1 MVIYGIQRVHLAIIA
16 LEVFRVAK
24 RKQHQ
29 IGKHMIGRHIVA
41 DPTICHGQ
49 ILVAD
54 VMEQVAAGIAWETI
68 LEEWRG
74 NVSSEAISEAVRLAR
89 QAFSDHSAQ
98 YTECRL
104 PRGIR
109 PIRSQTYFSNFLRP
123 TRISCPRVR
132 TPVSANSR
140 RTVPYDGGVRN
151 AQASGR
157 IFVGKTLHDTAQ
169 DRAFPF
175 REMHWMG
182 AGSEHEFA
190 MHFLDPAPPRR
201 RRAGSRK
208 ATARSNCSLGL
219 HRGRLGEGEK
229 QLVPPPK
236 PRLRSERGNPTHD
249 P

>member
-140 RTVPYDGGVRN
+140 RTVP
-151 AQASGR
+151 
-157 IFVGKTLHDTAQ
+157 LTAES
-169 DRAFPF
+169 
-175 REMHWMG
+175 EMPKRVDV
-182 AGSEHEFA
+182 SLLER
-190 MHFLDPAPPRR
+190 P
-201 RRAGSRK
+201 STIQRK
-208 ATARSNCSLGL
+208 TARSRSVKCTGWAPARSTNSRCTSSIQRPPSGDVPD
-219 HRGRLGEGEK
+219 RGK
-229 QLVPPPK
+229 QPLD
-236 PRLRSERGNPTHD
+236 RIAL
-249 P
+249 